1 MARQPKLM
9 NYSRMKEILGPHHA
23 QIHDNFYFSN
33 ELGIVYGDPRIF
45 MLVIGQ
51 SQPPFVIDDYRIGVL
66 VSGEICVNINLVER
80 HITPG
85 TIVFLGPGTIISP
98 IRFCGKIE
106 IYGLGLF
113 ADFPMPQMPSAFNGQ
128 VRDFQIKACE
138 SDIATARHIIDT
150 VWHVVHQPDYNRQ
163 TVSSLVSAMMH
174 HYDGIYRQHID
185 LLKASQNEVN
195 MYQVR
200 KRVNEM
206 YFGLLLINEQIV
218 LNKDLQ
224 ELLAQNEKKL
234 ASMVKNGT
242 AAESDYQNVKAERL
256 NVVQQATSLQAQ
268 QQALKRMLSA
278 FCGIEVKDPS
288 RPPLFMG
295 GDGAAQDFP
304 LNRGIEGGS
313 RPELKAI
320 DAQLRLAD
328 AQEKA
333 LDAALMPKLGVF
345 AQGFYGYPGYN
356 MFEDMMRRKFSWNG
370 MVGARLTWNIGAL
383 YTRKND
389 KASLNAQRSTLNI
402 QKETFLFNNNLEQ
415 IQQNENIE
423 RYKKLM
429 ADDEEIISLRSSIRK
444 AAESK
449 LSHGIIDVNDLVKEI
464 NNENAARVG
473 QSMHEIQMLK
483 EIYDQKFTAG
493 E

>member
-1 MARQPKLM
+1 
-9 NYSRMKEILGPHHA
+9 MKHVFLNEVNRWVKGLLP
-23 QIHDNFYFSN
+23 FYFFTFLPLTAQTLEECQQAAERN
-33 ELGIVYGDPRIF
+33 YPLIRQYGLIEKTTELTVANIQKGWLPQISASAQATLQSDVTAFPDQMQKIYQTMGIDMQGLKKDQYRVG
-45 MLVIGQ
+45 
-51 SQPPFVIDDYRIGVL
+51 IDIQQTVFDG
-66 VSGEICVNINLVER
+66 
-80 HITPG
+80 G
-85 TIVFLGPGTIISP
+85 TISSQKAIA
-98 IRFCGKIE
+98 REQGKV
-106 IYGLGLF
+106 
-113 ADFPMPQMPSAFNGQ
+113 QSA
-128 VRDFQIKACE
+128 
-138 SDIATARHIIDT
+138 
-150 VWHVVHQPDYNRQ
+150 
-163 TVSSLVSAMMH
+163 
-174 HYDGIYRQHID
+174 
-185 LLKASQNEVN
+185 QNEVN
-195 MYQVR
+195 LYNVR

-206 YFGLLLINEQIV
+206 YFGLLLINEQIK

-234 ASMVKNGT
+234 ASMVKGGT

-268 QQALKRMLSA
+268 RNALARMLSVV
-278 FCGIEVKDPS
+278 CGGPTPGPSLNGGEIIPVKPDIQKSLEYLRPS
-288 RPPLFMG
+288 IQG
-295 GDGAAQDFP
+295 GDG
-304 LNRGIEGGS
+304 GGS
-313 RPELKAI
+313 RPELMAI

-345 AQGFYGYPGYN
+345 AQGYYGYPGYN
-356 MFEDMMRRKFSWNG
+356 MFEDMMSRKFSWNG
-370 MVGARLTWNIGAL
+370 MIGARLSWNIGAL

-389 KASLNAQRSTLNI
+389 KAKIQLQR
-402 QKETFLFNNNLEQ
+402 ETAETSRDVFLFNNNLEQ

-483 EIYDQKFTAG
+483 EIYDLKYTTNQ
-493 E
+493 